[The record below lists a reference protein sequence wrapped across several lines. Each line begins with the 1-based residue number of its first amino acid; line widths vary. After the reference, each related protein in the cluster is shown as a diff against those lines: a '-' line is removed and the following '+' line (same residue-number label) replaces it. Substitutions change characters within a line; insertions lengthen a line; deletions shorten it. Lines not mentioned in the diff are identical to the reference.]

1 MDICSHSRFTLY
13 SKKSISIHFSFKC
26 FFFIL
31 TDMFF
36 KDRSRF
42 TFSGFY
48 HLYIII
54 FYNVFYLP
62 WNIASYLKRD
72 VYFDCLINQLNIG
85 FSSSR
90 LYCLSCRNSIWTQEH
105 ILCDPNAFHTEYW
118 AQSLLGTETL
128 SKYRRLSIKRGTI
141 FRKIFINLSYEHC
154 TSIQIFK
161 H

>member
-31 TDMFF
+31 ICFSKTEAGSPFQVSNTCISSFF
-36 KDRSRF
+36 TMYSICPE
-42 TFSGFY
+42 TL
-48 HLYIII
+48 HLIVY
-54 FYNVFYLP
+54 FAY
-62 WNIASYLKRD
+62 

-141 FRKIFINLSYEHC
+141 FRKIFINLSYELC
-154 TSIQIFK
+154 TSILIFK